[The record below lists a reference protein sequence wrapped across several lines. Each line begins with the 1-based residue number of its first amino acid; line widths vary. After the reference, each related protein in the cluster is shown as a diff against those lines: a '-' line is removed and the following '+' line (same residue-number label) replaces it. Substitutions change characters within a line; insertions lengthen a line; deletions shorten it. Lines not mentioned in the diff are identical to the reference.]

1 MAEDQESA
9 QALLK
14 PVRDLLLREEAT
26 MALERLNFLVRT
38 HAFREEEQWIIY
50 DHYATCYY
58 KLFDLANWRKYA
70 WACLTSPK
78 GQPLAR
84 QQANYSDYIFML
96 HYFPNVSDAAMRQAH
111 FRYQQFTDAMA
122 KFDHPLARHAHA
134 KLRIGYLAAELAE
147 NVVSYFTIQL
157 LTAYDPVRYEIYAY
171 SLRDVEDQL
180 TDVLRQHVKKLV
192 FFPKGTTPRARAQ
205 MIYDDEIDILFDLDV
220 HASGGRTLLVSG
232 AKPAPVQVCGI
243 GYMSTSGT
251 DVFDAFLGDRYCD
264 PPGLHD
270 EDFAEKRILR
280 VPSHLCYT
288 PSERVLRYRSPS
300 YVPHDPIVFGSFNN
314 FFKITEEMLAAWRE
328 ILRRVPGSR
337 ILLKNSSHKANAMK
351 VTRRRVLA
359 AGIPADA
366 VTLEDATGDYLARY
380 ADVDIMLDTYPY
392 TGGGTTCE
400 SLYMGVPVVARYGR
414 RHGAR
419 FSYSI
424 LQNAGLGELACATT
438 EEYIE
443 KAVALAGDRALLT
456 ALHAQLPAM
465 MQQSPVMAANAYVRA
480 VEACYEKLFAA
491 WRARKKEGN

>member
-1 MAEDQESA
+1 MAEGQSA
-9 QALLK
+9 QELLE
-14 PVRDLLLREEAT
+14 PVRDLLERGEAT
-26 MALERLNFLVRT
+26 MAFERLNFLVHT
-38 HAFREEEQWIIY
+38 HAFAEDEQWIVY

-58 KLFDLANWRKYA
+58 KLFDLENWRKYA
-70 WACLTSPK
+70 WACLTATK
-78 GQPLAR
+78 GQPRRR
-84 QQANYSDYIFML
+84 QQENYSDYIFML
-96 HYFPNVSDAAMRQAH
+96 HYFPDVSDEAMRQAH
-111 FRYQQFTDAMA
+111 FRYQEFTDAME
-122 KFDHPLARHAHA
+122 KFEHPLARHQHA
-134 KLRIGYLAAELAE
+134 KLRIGYLAAEMAE
-147 NVVSYFTIQL
+147 NVVSLFSIQL
-157 LTAYDPVRYEIYAY
+157 LTAFDPRRFEVYAY
-171 SLRDVEDQL
+171 SLRPVEDRL
-180 TDVLRQHVKKLV
+180 TDLLRSYVKKLV
-192 FFPKGTTPRARAQ
+192 FFPAGTTPQERAR
-205 MIYDDEIDILFDLDV
+205 MIYEDEIDVLFDLDV

-232 AKPAPVQVCGI
+232 TKPAPVQACGI

-251 DVFDAFLGDRYCD
+251 DVFDAFLGDRFCD

-270 EDFAEKRILR
+270 EDFAEKTILR
-280 VPSHLCYT
+280 LPSHLCYT
-288 PSERVLRYRSPS
+288 PSERVLRCRPTA

-314 FFKITEEMLAAWRE
+314 FFKITDEMLAAWRE

-337 ILLKNSSHKANAMK
+337 MIIKNSSRKTNAMK

-359 AGIPADA
+359 AGIPEDA
-366 VTLEDATGDYLARY
+366 FTLEDATGDYLARY

-424 LQNAGLGELACATT
+424 LQNVGIGELACRAT

-443 KAVALAGDRALLT
+443 KAVALASDKALLT
-456 ALHAQLPAM
+456 ALHAQLPTM
-465 MQQSPVMAANAYVRA
+465 LQRSPVMAANAYVRT

>member
-1 MAEDQESA
+1 MGERPEGV
-9 QALLK
+9 QALLQ
-14 PVRDLLLREEAT
+14 PVRALLLRDEAK
-26 MALERLNFLVRT
+26 MALERLNFLVHT
-38 HAFREEEQWIIY
+38 HAFREEEQWLVY
-50 DHYATCYY
+50 DYYATCYY
-58 KLFDLANWRKYA
+58 KLFDIENFRRYQ

-78 GQPLAR
+78 GQSMAR
-84 QQANYSDYIFML
+84 QQLNYSDYLFML
-96 HYFPNVSDAAMRQAH
+96 HYFPDVSDEEMRQAH
-111 FRYQQFTDAMA
+111 FRYQQFTDAME
-122 KFDHPLARHAHA
+122 KFDHPLARHQHA
-134 KLRIGYLAAELAE
+134 KLRIGYLAAELSE
-147 NVVSYFTIQL
+147 NVVSLFSIQL
-157 LTAYDPVRYEIYAY
+157 LTAFDPRRYEVYAY
-171 SLRDVEDQL
+171 SVRPVEDRL
-180 TDVLRQHVKKLV
+180 TDLLRSYVKKLV
-192 FFPKGTTPRARAQ
+192 FFPEDATPHACAQ
-205 MIYDDEIDILFDLDV
+205 SIYEDEIDVLFDLDV
-220 HASGGRTLLVSG
+220 HASGGRTLLVAG
-232 AKPAPVQVCGI
+232 EKPAPVQIAGI

-270 EDFAEKRILR
+270 EDFAEQTILR
-280 VPSHLCYT
+280 LPSHLCYT
-288 PSERVLRYRSPS
+288 PSERVLRYRPPA

-314 FFKITEEMLAAWRE
+314 FFKITDEMLAAWRE